1 MKEVNELRKM
11 LESKRKRSHDYTK
24 CRTDLI
30 KNYTNILDVLIEES
44 VENHKYE
51 MLEAIKNIE
60 IEISKLKFYLENF

>member
-1 MKEVNELRKM
+1 MIGNFKDI

-30 KNYTNILDVLIEES
+30 KNYTNILDILLEES

-51 MLEAIKNIE
+51 MLEVIKNIE

>member
-1 MKEVNELRKM
+1 MKKVNELKKM
-11 LESKRKRSHDYTK
+11 LESKRKRSYDYTK

-30 KNYTNILDVLIEES
+30 KNYTNILEILLEES

-51 MLEAIKNIE
+51 MLEAINNIE

>member
-1 MKEVNELRKM
+1 MIENLKVF
-11 LESKRKRSHDYTK
+11 ESKRKRSYDYIK

-30 KNYTNILDVLIEES
+30 KNYTNIIDTLLEES
-44 VENHKYE
+44 VEAHKYE